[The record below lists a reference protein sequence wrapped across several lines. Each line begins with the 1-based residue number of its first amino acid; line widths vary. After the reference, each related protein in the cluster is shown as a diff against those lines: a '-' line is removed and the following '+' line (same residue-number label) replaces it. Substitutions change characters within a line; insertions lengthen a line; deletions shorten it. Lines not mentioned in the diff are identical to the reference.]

1 MGIIK
6 KVSIITGII
15 RGMIFRILHYK
26 NIVHPKICRGGVKL
40 YRGSNIH
47 IAKGST
53 IEIGKSVSFYQNV
66 KIDIQKSGAQMKIG
80 DNTFINKS
88 SKVFCKDKVY
98 IGKRCAI
105 SWDVTI
111 MDNDFHYIGA
121 NTNSKPIFIGD
132 DVWIGCH
139 SLILKGVHIG
149 DGAVV
154 AAGSVVTKD
163 VPSHSVVGGNPAK
176 VIKTDIQ
183 WSLHGMKS

>member
-1 MGIIK
+1 MNK
-6 KVSIITGII
+6 LSIIFAII
-15 RGMIFRILHYK
+15 RGMIFRVLHPK
-26 NIVHPKICRGGVKL
+26 NIIHPRICRGGVKL
-40 YRGSNIH
+40 YRGSDIH
-47 IAKGST
+47 TVKGST

-66 KIDIQKSGAQMKIG
+66 KIDMQSAGAQVKIG
-80 DNTFINKS
+80 DNSFINRS
-88 SKVFCKDKVY
+88 SKIFCKDMVH

-111 MDNDFHYIGA
+111 MDNDFHYI
-121 NTNSKPIFIGD
+121 NTNDNSKPIYIGD

-163 VPSHSVVGGNPAK
+163 VPPCSVVGGNPAK
-176 VIKTDIQ
+176 VVKKDVQ